1 MSDYR
6 LEEEKEEKKKK
17 PKYCE
22 LSWKELRER
31 YKIPKYDNLVKGWFS
46 LRRPLSYNRHFLT
59 ITGKRST
66 GKSTGTSLF
75 ILLNYFETG
84 QGWIYTRRTKDEMDV
99 TAPSWFDNAVEI
111 LNGYITD
118 EENKIKLEYKGG
130 AYYVNGVQAG
140 VAIPLSLQQKYKS
153 TNLSF
158 AKFIV
163 YDEFIA
169 FEGSGY
175 LGGAS
180 NPLKEFRALL
190 SLFQSSDRTV
200 GKAFRNEVVI
210 IALGN
215 SDSYFNPVYMGL
227 GIDKFIRT
235 DTHFLAPKNAEWVA
249 MQMTGEDA
257 QEAEA
262 YKDSV
267 GYKLSD
273 EYTRAYAYEN
283 ESKEE
288 RADKQFVEKVT
299 RALPILCNLHFDGND
314 MLMSI
319 DYREG
324 FVYVSHGHAEGLPE
338 YALTLA
344 DHRPNYVLIL
354 KAGREGY
361 LGQLRAFYDA
371 GAIKFEN
378 MKCKWA
384 IDNYFKFV
392 V

>member
-1 MSDYR
+1 MA
-6 LEEEKEEKKKK
+6 LT
-17 PKYCE
+17 
-22 LSWKELRER
+22 WKEIKEK
-31 YKIPKYDNLVKGWFS
+31 YKIPSYDVLTKGWFS
-46 LRRPLSYNRHFLT
+46 LRKPLSYGRHFIT

-75 ILLNYFETG
+75 ILMNFLDTG
-84 QGWIYTRRTKDEMDV
+84 RGWIYTRRTKDECDV
-99 TAPSWFDNAVEI
+99 TAPSWFDNAVDI
-111 LNGYITD
+111 LNAYITED
-118 EENKIKLEYKGG
+118 EDKIKLTYSGG
-130 AYYVNGVQAG
+130 CYYFGEELAG
-140 VAIPLSLQQKYKS
+140 IAIPLSLQQKYKS

-158 AKFIV
+158 ANFII

-169 FEGSGY
+169 FSGSGY
-175 LGGAS
+175 LGGGS

-200 GKAFRNEVVI
+200 GKAFRNEVII

-227 GIDKFIRT
+227 GVDKYIRT
-235 DTHFLAPKNAEWVA
+235 DTHFLAPKGAEWIA

-262 YKDSV
+262 YKESV

-273 EYTRAYAYEN
+273 EYTKGYAYEN

-288 RADKQFVEKVT
+288 RASKLFVEKISKP
-299 RALPILCNLHFDGND
+299 LKPLCNMHFDGYD
-314 MLMSI
+314 MIMSV
-319 DYREG
+319 DYTG
-324 FVYVSHGHAEGLPE
+324 GYIYISHGHVDDLPE
-338 YALTLA
+338 YALTIG
-344 DHRPNYVLIL
+344 DHQPNYVLL
-354 KAGREGY
+354 LRGGKDGY
-361 LGQLRAFYDA
+361 LGMAKMFYDT

-378 MKCKWA
+378 TKCKWCL
-384 IDNYFKFV
+384 DNYLKFV

>member
-1 MSDYR
+1 MK
-6 LEEEKEEKKKK
+6 EKEEKKK
-17 PKYCE
+17 YCE
-22 LSWKELRER
+22 LPWNTLREM

-75 ILLNYFETG
+75 ILINYLETG
-84 QGWIYTRRTKDEMDV
+84 QGWIYTRRTKDELDV
-99 TAPSWFDNAVEI
+99 TAPSWFDNAVQI
-111 LNGYITD
+111 INSYITD
-118 EENKIKLEYKGG
+118 EENRLKLEYRGG
-130 AYYVNGVQAG
+130 MYFVNGQASG
-140 VAIPLSLQQKYKS
+140 MAIPLSLQQKYKS

-158 AKFIV
+158 AKFII

-175 LGGAS
+175 LGGAT

-210 IALGN
+210 VALGN

-227 GIDKFIRT
+227 GIDKYIRT
-235 DTHFLAPKNAEWVA
+235 DTHFLAPKGAEWVC

-257 QEAEA
+257 TEAEA
-262 YKDSV
+262 YKDSI

-273 EYTRAYAYEN
+273 EYTKAYAYEN

-288 RADKQFVEKVT
+288 RLSNQFVERVT
-299 RALPILCNLHFDGND
+299 KRLPILCNLHFDGNE
-314 MLMSI
+314 MIMSI

-324 FVYVSHGHAEGLPE
+324 YVYVSRGHVDGLAE
-338 YALTLA
+338 YALTLQ

-354 KAGREGY
+354 KAGKEGY
-361 LGQLRAFYDA
+361 LGQLKAFYDA
-371 GAIKFEN
+371 GAIKFETT
-378 MKCKWA
+378 KVKWC